1 MKFRQAYGLV
11 FSVALIAATVSSCSV
26 IADAPNNPSTVQN
39 VGQYYYPL
47 EKIGIQYCYLRKTPL
62 GSDTVQMTMMG
73 NDAQPAA
80 LTNNMA
86 CFSADLHKA
95 GSFTNNLYF
104 SVSDSEAFSVGKTFC
119 AAGNNYWLDLKAPLT
134 EHQQWTF
141 YTSSY
146 YSPGFVTATVLRRG
160 AKLKMPDGRVFDD
173 VTQVSYVSSN
183 ADTTVKWFARGV
195 GLIYTSSNH
204 TDYDFGDQLWFINP
218 SK

>member
-1 MKFRQAYGLV
+1 MKFRQAYGFI
-11 FSVALIAATVSSCSV
+11 FSLALTAAAVSSCSV
-26 IADAPNNPSTVQN
+26 IADAPTTPSAIQN

-47 EKIGIQYCYLRKTPL
+47 EKIGIQYCYLRKAPSGT
-62 GSDTVQMTMMG
+62 DTVKMTMMG
-73 NDAQPAA
+73 NDPQPTP
-80 LTNNMA
+80 TNNMA
-86 CFSADLHKA
+86 CFSAGLHSE
-95 GSFTNNLYF
+95 GLLTNSLYF

-141 YTSSY
+141 STSSY
-146 YSPGFVTATVLRRG
+146 YSPGLVTATVLHRG

-173 VTQVSYVSSN
+173 VTQVSYVTSN

-218 SK
+218 TK

>member
-1 MKFRQAYGLV
+1 MKFFQAFGFA
-11 FSVALIAATVSSCSV
+11 FSTALIAVGVSSCSV
-26 IADAPNNPSTVQN
+26 IADAPYTPSSVQN

-47 EKIGIQYCYLRKTPL
+47 EKIGIQYCYLRKSPY
-62 GSDTVQMTMMG
+62 GSDTVKMTMMG
-73 NDAQPAA
+73 YDAQPAA

-86 CFSADLHKA
+86 CFSADLHKE

-104 SVSDSEAFSVGKTFC
+104 SVSDSEAYSVGKTSC
-119 AAGNNYWLDLKAPLT
+119 SAGNNYWLDLKAPLT

-146 YSPGFVTATVLRRG
+146 YSPGLVTATVLRRG
-160 AKLKMPDGRVFDD
+160 VKLKMPDGRLFDD
-173 VTQVSYVSSN
+173 VTQISYVSSK
-183 ADTTVKWFARGV
+183 ADTTVKWFARGF

-204 TDYDFGDQLWFINP
+204 TDFDFGDQLWFINP